1 MFLLKDLSIKLQ
13 LVIPVIFMAVL
24 LFIALI
30 LGRSNLIES
39 VDKMNSTTQLV
50 VEAKDSTASLIS
62 NSYAMRISAIYA
74 LYDKDLLSR
83 LSKSLDSSELSNKKA
98 IANLQKIPEINQE
111 LDAFRTLM
119 ISYISS
125 SRDTMSEVLD
135 LRHSG

>member
-62 NSYAMRISAIYA
+62 NSYAMRVSAIYA

-83 LSKSLDSSELSNKKA
+83 LSKSLDSSELSNKKSDCKPA
-98 IANLQKIPEINQE
+98 KN
-111 LDAFRTLM
+111 T
-119 ISYISS
+119 
-125 SRDTMSEVLD
+125 
-135 LRHSG
+135 